1 MPHLFQST
9 HGCAVD
15 IVSKML
21 GYQLE
26 QHTYID
32 LSPLSEMTGNN
43 FFDIIRDVDTTN
55 VKRSILAS
63 RS

>member
-15 IVSKML
+15 IVSMIL
-21 GYQLE
+21 GYHLDE
-26 QHTYID
+26 QTYID
-32 LSPLSEMTGNN
+32 LPPFREMAGNN
-43 FFDIIRDVDTTN
+43 FFDIICDVNTTN
-55 VKRSILAS
+55 VKRPILAS